1 MVNTYKLKLTILQ
14 QEILRLLFVKAGAS
28 FNARGIS
35 KALEVSHPAVSKALP
50 FLGKQNYVK
59 IKKDKES
66 KRLSIELNRDNPM
79 VIGLKRAENLK
90 QIYESGFA
98 QFLHETFP
106 GATIILFGSYSL
118 GEDTITSDIDIA
130 VIGSKE
136 KDVDL
141 SNFSE
146 CLERTIILHYFDSFN
161 EIHKNLKNN
170 ILGGIILE
178 GAVDL

>member
-1 MVNTYKLKLTILQ
+1 MVNTYKLRLTVLQ
-14 QEILRLLFVKAGAS
+14 QEILRFLSIKAGRS
-28 FNARGIS
+28 FNARNIS
-35 KALEVSHPAVSKALP
+35 KALEVSQPAVSKALP
-50 FLGKQNYVK
+50 LLEKQNYVK

-79 VIGLKRAENLK
+79 VMGLKRAENLK
-90 QIYESGFA
+90 QIYESGLA

-106 GATIILFGSYSL
+106 GAVIILFGSYSL
-118 GEDTITSDIDIA
+118 GEDTTTSDVDIA

-141 SNFSE
+141 SNFNKY
-146 CLERTIILHYFDSFN
+146 LERTIILHYFASFS

-170 ILGGIILE
+170 ILSGIILE
-178 GAVDL
+178 GAMDL